1 MFEKLYKLAIIVIA
15 VVIVGLSVYVI
26 FKPSQ
31 AISQV
36 SAVPT
41 ANYVVPESHV
51 WEAITSDADGDNY
64 LIFNKK
70 TGEWKVVRYIHDG
83 SNKWVDEN

>member
-1 MFEKLYKLAIIVIA
+1 MFEKMYKLAVIIIA

-51 WEAITSDADGDNY
+51 WEALSSGGGDY

-70 TGEWKVVRYIHDG
+70 TGEWKVVRHVF
-83 SNKWVDEN
+83 SSQNWVDENLK